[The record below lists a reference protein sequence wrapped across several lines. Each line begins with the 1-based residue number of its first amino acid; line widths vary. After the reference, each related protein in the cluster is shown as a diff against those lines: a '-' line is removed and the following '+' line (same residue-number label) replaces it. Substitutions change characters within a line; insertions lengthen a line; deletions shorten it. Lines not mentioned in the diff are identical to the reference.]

1 MADWAQ
7 LLILTGL
14 VSSTALNIW
23 LFLRSQPHRVDTRA
37 TEALHIARNAQ
48 STVEVIQL
56 RVNAWKVEL
65 DNINEAV
72 ADGLQRAES
81 KRNRAET
88 AERAA
93 EKRQQLATG
102 FEEQQQPQTREQ
114 IIGPLRAA
122 LARGQ
127 IQ

>member
-1 MADWAQ
+1 MAEWVQ
-7 LLILTGL
+7 MLL
-14 VSSTALNIW
+14 VSGLLGSTAVNIW
-23 LFLRSQPHRVDTRA
+23 LYLRSQARRVDLMA
-37 TEALHIARNAQ
+37 AEAVQIARAAAT
-48 STVEVIQL
+48 TVETMQL

-93 EKRQQLATG
+93 ERRQQLATG
-102 FEEQQQPQTREQ
+102 QVEVQQPQTREELLR
-114 IIGPLRAA
+114 PYRAA
-122 LARGQ
+122 LAKGDLQ
-127 IQ
+127 

>member
-1 MADWAQ
+1 MAEWAQ
-7 LLILTGL
+7 FLLVLGFLSSAGL
-14 VSSTALNIW
+14 NFW
-23 LFLRSQPHRVDTRA
+23 LFLRSQPRRVELMAAEAVQVARA
-37 TEALHIARNAQ
+37 SA
-48 STVEVIQL
+48 STVETIQL

-93 EKRQQLATG
+93 EKRHALQQG
-102 FEEQQQPQTREQ
+102 IEELPQTREQ
-114 IIGPLRAA
+114 ILGPLRAA

-127 IQ
+127 IN